1 MHEDWNTKAT
11 LAKPAALFHLTHPQW
26 MPEQSDGNPQ
36 IPYLSNQF
44 YLMDIF
50 EEKEF
55 INIDLSEKGL
65 PKGEYEDCRFN
76 QCNLSKLDLSGYIFI
91 NCSFEGCDI
100 SLIKLQ
106 NTILRDVQFKDCK
119 MIGLQFGD
127 TNEFGLSV
135 SFDGCI
141 LTNASFYKTKI
152 KKTKFK
158 NSKITEVD
166 FTEADLTE
174 SIFDHCDLTGA
185 IFSSTNVEKVD
196 FTSSYNYTINPEEN
210 KIKKSK
216 HSQNQLGG
224 LLTKYDI
231 KIG

>member
-1 MHEDWNTKAT
+1 
-11 LAKPAALFHLTHPQW
+11 
-26 MPEQSDGNPQ
+26 
-36 IPYLSNQF
+36 
-44 YLMDIF
+44 MDIF
-50 EEKEF
+50 EDKEF
-55 INIDLSEKGL
+55 NHIDLTTKGL
-65 PKGEYEDCRFN
+65 PKGEYENCQFTN
-76 QCNLSKLDLSGYIFI
+76 CNLSGLDLSGFVFI
-91 NCSFEGCDI
+91 NSRFYGCDLG
-100 SLIKLQ
+100 LIKLH
-106 NTILRDVQFKDCK
+106 NTILRDIHFKDCK

-127 TNEFGLSV
+127 TNEFGLTV
-135 SFDGCI
+135 SFDSCI

-152 KKTKFK
+152 KKTKFI

-166 FTEADLTE
+166 FTETDLTE

-216 HSQNQLGG
+216 HSQSQLGG
-224 LLTKYDI
+224 LLTKFDI